1 MTNIR
6 LMSLRALL
14 GEKKTNVV
22 VNPDL
27 TCFVVAI
34 KVIGLRKQLVMI
46 RKANNLRQKTI
57 PYSEPRC

>member
-14 GEKKTNVV
+14 GEKKSNVV
-22 VNPDL
+22 ANLNL
-27 TCFVVAI
+27 TCFVTAI

-46 RKANNLRQKTI
+46 WKANNYRQKTI
-57 PYSEPRC
+57 LYSEPRC